1 MQRTRLEG
9 KKYGTFYSVLIELEY
24 FDAVQFCVIDLMY
37 SLFLELQK
45 KFKLWAES
53 GKLSSS
59 NLVKIEEG

>member
-37 SLFLELQK
+37 SLFLELEK
-45 KFKLWAES
+45 
-53 GKLSSS
+53 
-59 NLVKIEEG
+59 NV